1 MTIFTIGYEGLT
13 ADSFIKYLKQF
24 KISCIADVRHLPLSR
39 KKGFSKTAMTALLEA
54 ENIRYDSYR
63 DLGTSKAMREAL
75 YQNYDYQSFFK
86 AYAKSL
92 AGKEKTIDKIL
103 YDVNHGENVALL
115 CFEKDATKCHRSLLA
130 HVIKKRD
137 GNGLEIKHIKPVV

>member
-13 ADSFIKYLKQF
+13 ADSFIKYLKRY

-39 KKGFSKTAMTALLEA
+39 KKGFSKTAMSELLGS

-63 DLGTSKAMREAL
+63 DLGTSKEMRDKL
-75 YQNYDYQSFFK
+75 YKDYDYRSFFK

-92 AGKEKTIDKIL
+92 AGKEATIDKIL
-103 YDVNHGENVALL
+103 SDVTHGENVALL
-115 CFEKDATKCHRSLLA
+115 CFEKEATKCHRSILA
-130 HVIKKRD
+130 RAIKKRD
-137 GNGLEIKHIKPVV
+137 GNGLEIKHIKPII